1 MHSFEFFF
9 LFGVIIVSFGTRY
22 LLCKLSASKLHQHAA
37 ATCCFSA
44 SSPTTSD
51 RHPHSLL
58 LPHLPSALPSSTAAS
73 TSAWPTARPRPPSP
87 PPTRRSRR
95 WRTSGRARCPTWSTT
110 KPSWTTPARTPA
122 PRRARTSSATA
133 RTPSTTAPP
142 GSSWWEGWWSAVV
155 SHPPLTPPHHTHCD
169 TGWDGRSGADGGL
182 LRGRRCDWN
191 TGNKVR
197 KPWNFFLFLPLKAMI
212 GIREES
218 SKSGQEESGVP
229 HLSWSVISERF
240 FALPP
245 TAVITH
251 RIHPNWWNT
260 VHRSKVINVFG
271 GLSL

>member
-9 LFGVIIVSFGTRY
+9 LFGVIIVSFGTQY
-22 LLCKLSASKLHQHAA
+22 LLCKLSASKPHQRAA

-58 LPHLPSALPSSTAAS
+58 LPHLPLSSPIFHGCVNERLAD
-73 TSAWPTARPRPPSP
+73 
-87 PPTRRSRR
+87 
-95 WRTSGRARCPTWSTT
+95 
-110 KPSWTTPARTPA
+110 
-122 PRRARTSSATA
+122 
-133 RTPSTTAPP
+133 RTPSPTFSTTDSEITEMADERQSEMSDLIDDEAFVDDTSSDAGTEE
-142 GSSWWEGWWSAVV
+142 GSDIFSDGQDPFYDRSPWFILVGRLVIGSGV
-155 SHPPLTPPHHTHCD
+155 SPPLTPPHHTHCD

-182 LRGRRCDWN
+182 LRGRRRDWK
-191 TGNKVR
+191 TGNRVR

-251 RIHPNWWNT
+251 RIHPNW
-260 VHRSKVINVFG
+260 
-271 GLSL
+271 